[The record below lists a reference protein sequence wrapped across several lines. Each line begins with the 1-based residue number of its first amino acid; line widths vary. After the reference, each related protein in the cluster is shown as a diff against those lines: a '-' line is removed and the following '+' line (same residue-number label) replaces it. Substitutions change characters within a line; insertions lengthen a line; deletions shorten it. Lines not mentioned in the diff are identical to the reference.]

1 MEKKQLVLVGNGMAG
16 VRAVEE
22 ILKISNEEFQ
32 ITIFGNE
39 PHPNYNR
46 ILLSKVLQG
55 DTDVKDIT
63 LNDWDWYEENGI
75 QLYTG
80 EEVVKVDPESKTVIT
95 DAGRVQ
101 PYDELIL
108 ATGSL
113 PFILPLPGA
122 DKEGVTAFRDIKDT
136 DIMLEA
142 SKTYKKAAVIGGGL
156 LGLEA
161 ARGLLNLGMDVT
173 VIHLAPYLME
183 RQLDATAGRL
193 LQKELEKQGMK
204 FLLEKQTEEIYGETR
219 VEGLKFKDGST
230 LEADLV
236 VMAVGIKP
244 NVQLGK
250 DCGLPVNRG
259 IVVNDYM
266 ETEVPNIYAV
276 GECAEHRGIAYG
288 LVAPLYEQ
296 AKVLAKKICRMKD
309 LFYQP
314 S

>member
-1 MEKKQLVLVGNGMAG
+1 MKKF
-16 VRAVEE
+16 
-22 ILKISNEEFQ
+22 LKFQ
-32 ITIFGNE
+32 TKSFRSRFSAAE

-95 DAGRVQ
+95 DTGRVQ

-142 SKTYKKAAVIGGGL
+142 SKTYKKATVIGDGS

-173 VIHLAPYLME
+173 VVHLAPYLME
-183 RQLDATAGRL
+183 RQLDAYRRTAFAKRAGKAGHEIFTGKADRRNLRRNTCRRL
-193 LQKELEKQGMK
+193 
-204 FLLEKQTEEIYGETR
+204 
-219 VEGLKFKDGST
+219 
-230 LEADLV
+230 
-236 VMAVGIKP
+236 
-244 NVQLGK
+244 
-250 DCGLPVNRG
+250 
-259 IVVNDYM
+259 
-266 ETEVPNIYAV
+266 
-276 GECAEHRGIAYG
+276 
-288 LVAPLYEQ
+288 
-296 AKVLAKKICRMKD
+296 KIQRR
-309 LFYQP
+309 LNA
-314 S
+314 

>member
-1 MEKKQLVLVGNGMAG
+1 MNCFEKGEDHSEKKQLVLVGNGMAG

-22 ILKISNEEFQ
+22 ILKISSEEFQ

-183 RQLDATAGRL
+183 RQLDAIAGRL

-204 FLLEKQTEEIYGETR
+204 FCWKSRQKKFTEKH
-219 VEGLKFKDGST
+219 VSK
-230 LEADLV
+230 A
-236 VMAVGIKP
+236 
-244 NVQLGK
+244 
-250 DCGLPVNRG
+250 
-259 IVVNDYM
+259 
-266 ETEVPNIYAV
+266 
-276 GECAEHRGIAYG
+276 
-288 LVAPLYEQ
+288 
-296 AKVLAKKICRMKD
+296 
-309 LFYQP
+309 
-314 S
+314 